1 MDDSVLIKLWYNDF
15 NVMIKNSLIHKD
27 SIDIIK
33 NLDKGSTLYLENVS
47 IKGLK
52 SIKGNL
58 KMTNVVVYDGFSY
71 EEVGTYVNVNTS
83 EVKSKNITDK
93 IFFWN
98 SALK

>member
-58 KMTNVVVYDGFSY
+58 KMTNVVVYDGFS
-71 EEVGTYVNVNTS
+71 
-83 EVKSKNITDK
+83 
-93 IFFWN
+93 
-98 SALK
+98 